1 VNQESGELSITTR
14 DGDSANIAF
23 QYFERIEFSQ
33 KQVQQLSKETPQIE
47 GVKVSQ
53 PVKNDVPPVEKT
65 QQPRILI

>member
-1 VNQESGELSITTR
+1 MNQESSELSITTR
-14 DGDSANIAF
+14 DGDSANITF
-23 QYFERIEFSQ
+23 QDFEKIEFSQ

-47 GVKVSQ
+47 GVKVPQ